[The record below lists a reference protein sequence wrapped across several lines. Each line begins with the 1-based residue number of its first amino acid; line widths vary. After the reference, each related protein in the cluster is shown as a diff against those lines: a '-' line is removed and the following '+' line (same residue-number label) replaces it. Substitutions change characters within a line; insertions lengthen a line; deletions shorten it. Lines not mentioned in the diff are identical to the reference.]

1 MYQLQEPQVKSD
13 NKFLDFDT
21 ISSPAQSTNVSPSS
35 RISKKGLSLGEDLES
50 PKDQPSTISSITRP
64 QRADLLSHYVAISVE
79 FWSQK
84 FNKTFG
90 KLSSEKSAPPSK
102 SKMIDT
108 IQGGAPIPLIKEL
121 GVLNSINFEP
131 KMRLGDNLAVL
142 SEQKPDK
149 SIKREKWGP
158 VEDQTL
164 LKLAI
169 ELNEDW
175 QLIAQRLSRFKVSA
189 KVLRDH
195 HEKLQTQILP
205 EKRRF
210 TEDEDVQILKY
221 YKKFGP
227 KWKLIASKLY
237 RRTSASIKS
246 RFYSNLRYR
255 IKTPLHSS
263 KANSNADT
271 AAVVTQTSHNIESE
285 AEASPDIVGSAETW
299 ESSFIDIDHFLYSDK
314 KNSSPQKSQ
323 GGCHFQLEVEEDLFI
338 EDDDEGYEPKKKL
351 KTETSRLDEEE
362 DLISLSQRKVQKQLE
377 FDDQCLSDS
386 ITSYDENLFAKF
398 ITSETEEEKKMPLL
412 YPDEENQQKNS
423 QDVIKGLQ
431 TQVNTLVSSL
441 MDIYDQIQNELDKA
455 SKK

>member
-1 MYQLQEPQVKSD
+1 MYQLQGTQVES
-13 NKFLDFDT
+13 NHKFLDFDT
-21 ISSPAQSTNVSPSS
+21 VSSPAKSTNVSPSS
-35 RISKKGLSLGEDLES
+35 RISKKDLSLGEDLVEP
-50 PKDQPSTISSITRP
+50 PKDQPSTISSVTRP
-64 QRADLLSHYVAISVE
+64 QRADLLSHYVGISVE

-102 SKMIDT
+102 PKMIDT
-108 IQGGAPIPLIKEL
+108 IKGSAPITLKKEL
-121 GVLNSINFEP
+121 GVLNSINIEP
-131 KMRLGDNLAVL
+131 KLGGLL
-142 SEQKPDK
+142 EQSSNK
-149 SIKREKWGP
+149 SVKRGKWGP

-164 LKLAI
+164 LKLAV

-175 QLIAQRLSRFKVSA
+175 QLIAQRFSRFKVSA
-189 KVLRDH
+189 KVLRDQ

-221 YKKFGP
+221 YKKLGP
-227 KWKLIASKLY
+227 KWRLIASKLY
-237 RRTSASIKS
+237 RRTSASVKS

-255 IKTPLHSS
+255 IKNTNHSP

-271 AAVVTQTSHNIESE
+271 ATVTVTAQASHNIESE
-285 AEASPDIVGSAETW
+285 AEASPDIAGSAETW
-299 ESSFIDIDHFLYSDK
+299 ESSFIDIDHFLYSGK

-323 GGCHFQLEVEEDLFI
+323 RGRYLQLEVEEGLFI

-351 KTETSRLDEEE
+351 KTETSRLDDEE

-377 FDDQCLSDS
+377 FDDQCLNDS
-386 ITSYDENLFAKF
+386 ITSYDENLTAKF
-398 ITSETEEEKKMPLL
+398 ITSETEGEKKMPL
-412 YPDEENQQKNS
+412 PNADEENQQKNS

-441 MDIYDQIQNELDKA
+441 MNIYDQIQKELDKA
-455 SKK
+455 NKK